1 MRTSLSSCLCLFLLT
16 GCATPLTA
24 VRDFAND
31 TRRLSTSFTPMLDH
45 AVQQCEQAFLDRRVY
60 TTDAPLSRFDP
71 AATLAAARSTCQP
84 IAQENAAALALADT
98 LTEYAAQLAAL
109 AADGVAQRAD
119 DDLDAVA
126 AQAKRFSALPADQVD
141 AVNGLIRFVG
151 HRVLERSQR
160 DAIIEALN
168 HEQAVGALADALARY
183 AERVY
188 RATLNDRLRDQPL
201 LLEQLR
207 QQKAAPIDARLR
219 MLDIQHEITTLQ
231 AQQQTIDAL
240 HAAVAQLKISL
251 HALRANIDQLSRP
264 ELLAELR
271 KLGKEVNTVR
281 KHLATLSR

>member
-1 MRTSLSSCLCLFLLT
+1 
-16 GCATPLTA
+16 
-24 VRDFAND
+24 
-31 TRRLSTSFTPMLDH
+31 
-45 AVQQCEQAFLDRRVY
+45 
-60 TTDAPLSRFDP
+60 
-71 AATLAAARSTCQP
+71 LAAARSTCQP

-219 MLDIQHEITTLQ
+219 MLDICRIPSDHIPIRSWPLFLARELMRDLIETL
-231 AQQQTIDAL
+231 
-240 HAAVAQLKISL
+240 K
-251 HALRANIDQLSRP
+251 
-264 ELLAELR
+264 AEQS
-271 KLGKEVNTVR
+271 T
-281 KHLATLSR
+281 